1 MRCLFFKTIVVFRRL
16 SCYSSMSNFLDIH
29 THFPTGNVE
38 ITEVENLRFGQ
49 LASGRTRYCSVGLHP
64 WYLKADG
71 FNSEKQWLDQQSV
84 LPGVCAIGEAG
95 LDKACDTPWL
105 LQEAAFRYCIG
116 ISETVQKPLV
126 IHCVRAFNEVI
137 QIKKQLKPNQT
148 WIFHGY
154 NKHPDTARMLLQEGC
169 FLSFGA
175 ALLKP
180 ENHSAQALQQ
190 TPEDRFFLE
199 TDDEKE
205 VDIAAV
211 YERAALLRGISIEQ
225 LKVLMGKNART
236 FLGMMNDE

>member
-1 MRCLFFKTIVVFRRL
+1 
-16 SCYSSMSNFLDIH
+16 MSNFFDIH
-29 THFPTGNVE
+29 THFPTGNAG

-49 LASGRTRYCSVGLHP
+49 FASGLTKYCSVGLHP

-71 FNSEKQWLDQQSV
+71 FDSEKQWLDEQSV

-95 LDKACDTPWL
+95 LDKVCDTPWL

-116 ISETVQKPLV
+116 VSETVQKPLV
-126 IHCVRAFNEVI
+126 IHCVRAFNEMI
-137 QIKKQLKPNQT
+137 QIKKQLKPKQQ

-154 NKHPDTARMLLQEGC
+154 NKHPDTARMLLKEGC

-180 ENHSAQALQQ
+180 GNHSAEALQQ

-199 TDDEKE
+199 TDDDP
-205 VDIAAV
+205 DIDMAAI
-211 YERAALLRGISIEQ
+211 YERAALLRGVSVEH
-225 LKVLMGKNART
+225 LKAQMDKNART
-236 FLGMMNDE
+236 FFWD